1 MTQRNR
7 SLVAVAALVLVT
19 IFASAAQAQDSFD
32 YTIGPKDLLDIRVL
46 EIPELNLERRVNE
59 AGLIALPL
67 LGDLKVQG
75 LTAAGLRDKLEGIL
89 REKYVNRANVS
100 VVIKEF
106 ANKPVSIVGA
116 VTKPGTLN
124 ISGRWTL
131 LQAISAAGGL
141 APNAGKKIYVLRTKA
156 DGQSE
161 TIEVKTDDLFR
172 SATGAWNLPILPS
185 DVVNIPAKTTVRI
198 FVMGEVKSPGALE
211 FDSDDRLSL
220 LTALAKA
227 GGLTDRASKNVVI
240 KRRGAD
246 GKDKETEVNYNRV
259 LAGKSEDPQLQ
270 GDDVVIVKLSFL

>member
-1 MTQRNR
+1 MTNR
-7 SLVAVAALVLVT
+7 KRSIIAITALLIVAIVT
-19 IFASAAQAQDSFD
+19 SAAQAQEAVE
-32 YTIGPKDLLDIRVL
+32 YTIGPKDLLEIRVL
-46 EIPELNLERRVNE
+46 EIPELNLERRVDD
-59 AGLIALPL
+59 GGTIALPL
-67 LGDLKVQG
+67 VGDVKVQG
-75 LTAAGLRDKLEGIL
+75 LTAAALRDQLETLL

-100 VVIKEF
+100 IVIKEF

-116 VTKPGTLN
+116 VTRPGTLN

-141 APNAGKKIYVLRTKA
+141 APNAGKKIYVLRTNA
-156 DGQSE
+156 NGQSE

-172 SATGAWNLPILPS
+172 SATGAWSLPILPS

-198 FVMGEVKSPGALE
+198 FVMGEVKTPGALE

-227 GGLTDRASKNVVI
+227 GGLTDRASKTVLI

-246 GKDKETEVNYNRV
+246 GKDKETSVNYNRI
-259 LAGKSEDPQLQ
+259 LGGKAEDPQLQ
-270 GDDVVIVKLSFL
+270 GDDVVIVKMSFL